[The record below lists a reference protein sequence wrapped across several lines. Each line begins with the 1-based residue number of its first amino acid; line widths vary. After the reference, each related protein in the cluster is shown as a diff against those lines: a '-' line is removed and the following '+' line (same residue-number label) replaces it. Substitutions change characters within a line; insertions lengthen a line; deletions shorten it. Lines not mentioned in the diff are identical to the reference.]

1 MLFQL
6 VDDKKFVGVYA
17 DGAIHRASL
26 PEGLSKTWRH
36 CSYLGDADITYA
48 SLYCGGKSL
57 GDVCPK
63 ELLPRWEH
71 VSEEIKA
78 HFHACRQAKID
89 LHARAFLDLVPEKL
103 LTEFFEIKNRI
114 TEHVLATY
122 PKPANYDFLLDL
134 EKLLH
139 DIRHREINLNLDALK
154 PHLTTVQ
161 ARASYRRLQGVGRV
175 IDYDAHRTKTGRLT
189 TKRGSFPILTLN
201 KQFRCAIEPVND
213 YFLELDFNAAELRT
227 LLALSDKQQPD
238 GDIHEWNTKNVYQ
251 GQLTREESKK
261 RVFAWLYNPGSKD
274 QLSSKAYSRDE
285 VLKKYYNGSQV
296 TTFFDRVIPADDHHA
311 LNYIVQSTTSDLLLR
326 RAIKIDKMLKERKS
340 YIAFTLHDS
349 LVIDFAEEDRGLLKQ
364 IVDTFKDTDLG
375 SFVANISVGKSFGD
389 LRRLKI

>member
-6 VDDKKFVGVYA
+6 VDDKKFVGVYT
-17 DGAIHRASL
+17 DGAIHRTSL

-36 CSYLGDADITYA
+36 CPYLGDADIIYA

-71 VSEEIKA
+71 VSEGIRA
-78 HFHACRQAKID
+78 HFDACRQAKVN
-89 LHARAFLDLVPEKL
+89 LQSRALLDLIPEKL

-139 DIRHREINLNLDALK
+139 GIRHREINLNLGALK

-161 ARASYRRLQGVGRV
+161 ARTSYRRLQRTSRIV
-175 IDYDAHRTKTGRLT
+175 DYDAHRTKTGRLT

-227 LLALSDKQQPD
+227 LLALSGKEQPD
-238 GDIHEWNTKNVYQ
+238 EDIHEWNAKSIYQ
-251 GQLTREESKK
+251 GHLTREESKK
-261 RVFAWLYNPGSKD
+261 RIFAWLYNPGSKD
-274 QLSSKAYSRDE
+274 RLSSKAYSRDE
-285 VLKKYYNGSQV
+285 VVKKYFNGSQV
-296 TTFFDRVIPADDHHA
+296 NTSFGRIIPADDHHA
-311 LNYIVQSTTSDLLLR
+311 LNYIIQSTTSDLLLR

-349 LVIDFAEEDRGLLKQ
+349 LVIDFAEEDRELLRQ

-375 SFVANISVGKSFGD
+375 RFVANVSVGKNFGD
-389 LRRLKI
+389 LKRLKI